1 MRRGLAGTV
10 LVYKLASALADQGG
24 DLDAVEDVAKYAV
37 TRLGTIGIGLDHC
50 NVRRSPC
57 HSADV

>member
-1 MRRGLAGTV
+1 MCRGLAGTV

-50 NVRRSPC
+50 NVSTRPPRG
-57 HSADV
+57 ADF